1 MHVRCC
7 PKNFIARLLPARRVK
22 ALSEECEQLCR
33 ILGKSVSTAKA
44 NSRHSRK
51 DLIYQ

>member
-1 MHVRCC
+1 L
-7 PKNFIARLLPARRVK
+7 FIIIARLLPARRVQ
-22 ALSEECEQLCR
+22 ALFEEGEQLCR

-44 NSRHSRK
+44 NSQPSRK